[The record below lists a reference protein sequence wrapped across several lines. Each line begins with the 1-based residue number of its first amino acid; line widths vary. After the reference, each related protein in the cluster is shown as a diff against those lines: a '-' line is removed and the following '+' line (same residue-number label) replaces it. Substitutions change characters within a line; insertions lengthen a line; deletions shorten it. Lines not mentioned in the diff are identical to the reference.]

1 MVFIGQFFTSFETQF
16 DLLFINTMEYSENQ
30 EPRNIIKQK
39 PNYTFCKQKYGGSK
53 FMFCGVYYS
62 LYKTIFFFKRRNI
75 CFYVL
80 IY

>member
-16 DLLFINTMEYSENQ
+16 NLLFINTKEYSENQ

-62 LYKTIFFFKRRNI
+62 LYKSFFFLNVEI
-75 CFYVL
+75 FVSMY
-80 IY
+80 